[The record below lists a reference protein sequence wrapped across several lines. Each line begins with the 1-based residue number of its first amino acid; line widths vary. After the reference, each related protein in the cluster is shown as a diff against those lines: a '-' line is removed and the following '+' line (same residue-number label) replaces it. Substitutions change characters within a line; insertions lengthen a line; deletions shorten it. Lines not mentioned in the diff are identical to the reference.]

1 MNQILKMV
9 LVLTILGLISG
20 LVLSLVSNYATPLI
34 HKNEQEA
41 MEEAIYYVLPET
53 ANYETKTANGKTLY
67 VAKDEGGTPI
77 GLAFT
82 ASGSG
87 YQGTI
92 KLMVGVTKDLEKV
105 KGIEILESEE
115 TPGLGGKI
123 RGENFK
129 SQFRDLVA
137 RQDLTLVKAA
147 PTEPGEVQAITGATI
162 SSKTVINTINK
173 EINTIKE
180 LDVVKDFL
188 SPGA

>member
-34 HKNEQEA
+34 HENELEA
-41 MEEAIYYVLPET
+41 IEEAIYYVLPET
-53 ANYETKTANGKTLY
+53 EDYETQTANGKTIY

-82 ASGSG
+82 VSGSG

-92 KLMVGVTKDLEKV
+92 KLMVGVSKDLETI

-129 SQFRDLVA
+129 NQFRDLVSSNN
-137 RQDLTLVKAA
+137 LTLVKAS
-147 PTEPGEVQAITGATI
+147 PTEPGEVEAITGATI
-162 SSKTVINTINK
+162 SSRTVVNTIS
-173 EINTIKE
+173 KE
-180 LDVVKDFL
+180 LNAIKKLGVFKEFL
-188 SPGA
+188 STGA